1 MAKRKIKMKAEEIEA
16 QRIEAHEIPST
27 QPKMEPEPT
36 QEDIDAYEEQQ
47 REERA
52 PHPANDAVDIV
63 PEWKDGEIMDES
75 DAVTGLD
82 QEPVEDEYGP
92 VEMDPS
98 EDEEEPKP
106 NSVVA
111 EKFKLKYIENAKA
124 VGAAG
129 KAAKRSSWDWLAQR
143 IAEQCLGEKEKI
155 NINDFM
161 DLLECNGVDYS
172 KWTNRN
178 KGWEGRFRMT
188 GRVVLQ
194 KVVAN
199 NGVLKTMTGESV
211 PPPEWV
217 ERFKPKQ

>member
-1 MAKRKIKMKAEEIEA
+1 
-16 QRIEAHEIPST
+16 
-27 QPKMEPEPT
+27 
-36 QEDIDAYEEQQ
+36 
-47 REERA
+47 
-52 PHPANDAVDIV
+52 
-63 PEWKDGEIMDES
+63 
-75 DAVTGLD
+75 
-82 QEPVEDEYGP
+82 
-92 VEMDPS
+92 MDPS

-111 EKFKLKYIENAKA
+111 EKFKLKYIENARA
-124 VGAAG
+124 AGIAG

-155 NINDFM
+155 NIDDFM
-161 DLLECNGVDYS
+161 DLLDCNGVDHS

-217 ERFKPKQ
+217 ERFKKKD